1 MSPAEVIGLE
11 VRQYVGDGELK
22 TLVPRVVGQTE
33 QARAQKG
40 APSASIP
47 IDWDFYEETLPP
59 AHYPIVRSLYDRLE
73 AAIAKHGEPQWTPA
87 LRRGYLGFKRAG
99 DYFTVG
105 IDFYRDKPVEL
116 WVKLPLNLDE
126 LRARGLDADD
136 PFPQLASRWRPG
148 KRQLHWAVP
157 STNDVP
163 DVEAALELT
172 ARYQPDSGPMRE
184 PAPAR

>member
-1 MSPAEVIGLE
+1 MQGGV
-11 VRQYVGDGELK
+11 
-22 TLVPRVVGQTE
+22 
-33 QARAQKG
+33 
-40 APSASIP
+40 
-47 IDWDFYEETLPP
+47 
-59 AHYPIVRSLYDRLE
+59 
-73 AAIAKHGEPQWTPA
+73 
-87 LRRGYLGFKRAG
+87 RRGYLGFKLAG

-116 WVKLPLNLDE
+116 WVKLALSLDE

-157 STNDVP
+157 STHDVP